1 MTAAGPIKCG
11 DVERRRLLEEL
22 GREDRVEFIG
32 TAAEAGR
39 QANAGDHFEESVES
53 DDEPVDPYEEAYLNE

>member
-1 MTAAGPIKCG
+1 MMAAGPIKCG

-32 TAAEAGR
+32 AAAEAGR
-39 QANAGDHFEESVES
+39 QADAGDHLEESAES
-53 DDEPVDPYEEAYLNE
+53 DDEPADPYEEAYLNE

>member
-1 MTAAGPIKCG
+1 MTVPGPIKCG

-39 QANAGDHFEESVES
+39 QADAGDHLEESTES
-53 DDEPVDPYEEAYLNE
+53 DEEPTDPYEEVYLNE

>member
-1 MTAAGPIKCG
+1 MTGAGPIKCG

-32 TAAEAGR
+32 DAAEAGR
-39 QANAGDHFEESVES
+39 QAEEGDHLEDGPDESENT
-53 DDEPVDPYEEAYLNE
+53 DPYREAFADE

>member
-1 MTAAGPIKCG
+1 MMAAGPIKCG

-39 QANAGDHFEESVES
+39 QADAGDHLEEGAKS
-53 DDEPVDPYEEAYLNE
+53 DDESADPYEEAYLNE

>member
-11 DVERRRLLEEL
+11 DVERRRLLEEA
-22 GREDRVEFIG
+22 GIENRVEFIG
-32 TAAEAGR
+32 AAAEAGR
-39 QANAGDHFEESVES
+39 QAEEGDHLEEGAEP